1 MNLKALRCCVEIVRQ
16 GSFTKA
22 AQHLHIA
29 QPALSMA
36 VTRLEEELGV
46 TLFNR
51 TTRKV
56 ILTAEGERFLPRIAA
71 ALREMDVARQELRD
85 MADLK
90 RGEVRLGI
98 PPMFGLHYVPGLMNA
113 FRQLYPGIAM
123 TVFEGSAEDIGHR
136 LEQREIDLALLESR
150 RVPPDKESILLGSD
164 EMLACMHPDHPYAGT
179 SGSSSAALAGTV
191 RRRCPVC
198 AVAPSAAGSPRPC
211 CPARPVP
218 PAIRSCF
225 AALPGR

>member
-29 QPALSMA
+29 QPAPSMA

-46 TLFNR
+46 SLFNR

-56 ILTAEGERFLPRIAA
+56 VLTVEGEQFLPRIAS
-71 ALREMDVARQELRD
+71 ALREMDVARQALRD

-113 FRQLYPGIAM
+113 FLAFTM
-123 TVFEGSAEDIGHR
+123 SSFSARGRNEVITAPFLLNVTER
-136 LEQREIDLALLESR
+136 RSLES
-150 RVPPDKESILLGSD
+150 VTSSPFCTADAPDE
-164 EMLACMHPDHPYAGT
+164 AGRAAA
-179 SGSSSAALAGTV
+179 SLISSTV
-191 RRRCPVC
+191 
-198 AVAPSAAGSPRPC
+198 
-211 CPARPVP
+211 
-218 PAIRSCF
+218 
-225 AALPGR
+225 